1 VVGSAIALFLAFSRP
16 STFFDVRTTELNSF
30 SIVMWGWGILL
41 SVLSFFYEL
50 MKRLDAPQL
59 LRYPMFWLS
68 AGLLLYFS
76 ATIFSY
82 IYGELT
88 FNNNDYTLRMP
99 FWTIEMV
106 FGVILNGFLTLAIWN
121 TKWPKE
127 IN

>member
-1 VVGSAIALFLAFSRP
+1 
-16 STFFDVRTTELNSF
+16 
-30 SIVMWGWGILL
+30 
-41 SVLSFFYEL
+41 

-88 FNNNDYTLRMP
+88 FNNNDYTSRMP
-99 FWTIEMV
+99 FWIIEMV

-121 TKWPKE
+121 TKWPKK
-127 IN
+127 